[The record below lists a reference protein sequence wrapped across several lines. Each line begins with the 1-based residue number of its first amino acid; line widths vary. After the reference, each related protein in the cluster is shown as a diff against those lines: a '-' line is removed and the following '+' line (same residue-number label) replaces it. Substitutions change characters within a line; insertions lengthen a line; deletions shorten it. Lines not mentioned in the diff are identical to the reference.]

1 MSGRATREDIV
12 EAADGLFYRRG
23 FDHTSFA
30 DIADAVRIS
39 RGNFYYYFKTKDE
52 ILDAVIE
59 RRLRNTRAMLDH
71 WEIAGETPI
80 ARLRSF
86 IDMLI
91 VNRTDIKRYGCPVG
105 TLCTEL
111 AKLNHAA
118 QGDAKALFTLFRVW
132 LRRQFELLG
141 RKADADELAMHLLM
155 RSQGVATLAT
165 AFHDEAFIRHEVQQ
179 MHAWL
184 DTSLVSPKT
193 RKR

>member
-1 MSGRATREDIV
+1 MGGKATRDDIV
-12 EAADGLFYRRG
+12 EAADGLFYRHG

-30 DIADAVRIS
+30 DIAETVRIS

-52 ILDAVIE
+52 ILDAVIA
-59 RRLRNTRAMLDH
+59 RRLTKTRAMLDQ
-71 WEIAGETPI
+71 WEMAGETPA

-91 VNRTDIKRYGCPVG
+91 ANRTDIKRYGCPVG

-111 AKLNHAA
+111 AKLGHAA
-118 QGDAKALFTLFRVW
+118 KDDAKALFMLFRVW

-165 AFHDEAFIRHEVQQ
+165 AFQDEAFIRHEVQQ

-184 DTSLVSPKT
+184 DACLPSKT
-193 RKR
+193 GKR